1 MDQMTVWTT
10 KQVKSK
16 LYYLTSVRSTMC
28 CVSGEETAE
37 KIQNSDAV
45 DRMIDEANHVGRKAE
60 FFQQTFTKEVKDGFR
75 KMIEDMKQQKKWQRI
90 GINRHI
96 IYSASTYVLYPVK
109 WKRFVWSSHF
119 LYNNQ
124 IHHPWPQIKRYKWN
138 NVILSLVL
146 HGNVTMDKDHFQLW
160 KKPFVY
166 DFMNHGTVTVIA
178 EMQSPDRCRTWWCM
192 TRNLD

>member
-75 KMIEDMKQQKKWQRI
+75 KMIEDMKQQKK
-90 GINRHI
+90 
-96 IYSASTYVLYPVK
+96 
-109 WKRFVWSSHF
+109 
-119 LYNNQ
+119 
-124 IHHPWPQIKRYKWN
+124 
-138 NVILSLVL
+138 
-146 HGNVTMDKDHFQLW
+146 
-160 KKPFVY
+160 
-166 DFMNHGTVTVIA
+166 
-178 EMQSPDRCRTWWCM
+178 
-192 TRNLD
+192 